1 MTKQYQAAIKK
12 AKWLSEEALQIAV
25 KRREV
30 KSKGE
35 NLQNVTKEVLSRK
48 FIAIEAYLKEQ
59 KKYQTEVF
67 AEMKHIL
74 DGFNKRLGEAEE

>member
-1 MTKQYQAAIKK
+1 M
-12 AKWLSEEALQIAV
+12 

-35 NLQNVTKEVLSRK
+35 NLQNVSKEVLSRK

-59 KKYQTEVF
+59 KKSQIKQSNLKPKGTR
-67 AEMKHIL
+67 
-74 DGFNKRLGEAEE
+74 KRKKK